1 MHDIRADLTERAH
14 LLQQEISAENARFDL
29 LVVELKRE
37 HDNALEHMR
46 AQLRLAN
53 KLIEFTAWHHNVRT
67 VLAAHIA
74 AAEAAESSIVASLKA
89 CAETPAPVEA

>member
-1 MHDIRADLTERAH
+1 MDDIRADLNERAY
-14 LLQQEISAENARFDL
+14 LLQQEISAENARFDQ
-29 LVVELKRE
+29 LVVEFKRE

-53 KLIEFTAWHHNVRT
+53 KLLEFTAWHHNVRT

-74 AAEAAESSIVASLKA
+74 AAEAAENSIVASLKA
-89 CAETPAPVEA
+89 GAETPAPAEA

>member
-1 MHDIRADLTERAH
+1 MHDIRADLRERAY
-14 LLQQEISAENARFDL
+14 LLQQEIGAENARFDR
-29 LVVELKRE
+29 LVVELKQQ

-67 VLAAHIA
+67 VLAAHVA
-74 AAEAAESSIVASLKA
+74 AAEAAENSIMASLKENA
-89 CAETPAPVEA
+89 GTPPS

>member
-1 MHDIRADLTERAH
+1 MDDIRADLNERAY
-14 LLQQEISAENARFDL
+14 LLQQEISAENARFDQM
-29 LVVELKRE
+29 VVELKRE
-37 HDNALEHMR
+37 HDNALDQMR

-53 KLIEFTAWHHNVRT
+53 KLLEFTAWHHNVRT

-89 CAETPAPVEA
+89 CAGTPAPAEA

>member
-1 MHDIRADLTERAH
+1 MHDIRADLRERAY
-14 LLQQEISAENARFDL
+14 LLQQEIGAENARFDR
-29 LVVELKRE
+29 LVVELKQK

-74 AAEAAESSIVASLKA
+74 AAEAAENSIMASLKEG
-89 CAETPAPVEA
+89 AEAPSS

>member
-1 MHDIRADLTERAH
+1 MHDIRADLTERAC
-14 LLQQEISAENARFDL
+14 LLQQEISAENARFDQ
-29 LVVELKRE
+29 LVVELRQK
-37 HDNALEHMR
+37 HHSTLEHMR

-74 AAEAAESSIVASLKA
+74 AAQAAEYSIVASLKA
-89 CAETPAPVEA
+89 GAVTPAPAEA

>member
-1 MHDIRADLTERAH
+1 MHDIRADLRERAY
-14 LLQQEISAENARFDL
+14 LLEQEISAENARFDQ
-29 LVVELKRE
+29 LVGELKRK
-37 HDNALEHMR
+37 HDNALQHMR

-74 AAEAAESSIVASLKA
+74 VAEAAESSIMASLKA
-89 CAETPAPVEA
+89 GAETPRPA

>member
-1 MHDIRADLTERAH
+1 MDDIRADLNERAY
-14 LLQQEISAENARFDL
+14 LLHQEISAENARFDQ

-37 HDNALEHMR
+37 HDSALEHMR

-53 KLIEFTAWHHNVRT
+53 KLLEFTAWHHNVRT

-74 AAEAAESSIVASLKA
+74 AAEAAENSIVASLKA
-89 CAETPAPVEA
+89 GAETPAPAEA

>member
-1 MHDIRADLTERAH
+1 MHDIRADLRERAY
-14 LLQQEISAENARFDL
+14 LLQQEIGAENARFDR
-29 LVVELKRE
+29 LVVELKQQ

-67 VLAAHIA
+67 VLAAHVA
-74 AAEAAESSIVASLKA
+74 AAEAAENSIMASLKENA
-89 CAETPAPVEA
+89 GTPPA